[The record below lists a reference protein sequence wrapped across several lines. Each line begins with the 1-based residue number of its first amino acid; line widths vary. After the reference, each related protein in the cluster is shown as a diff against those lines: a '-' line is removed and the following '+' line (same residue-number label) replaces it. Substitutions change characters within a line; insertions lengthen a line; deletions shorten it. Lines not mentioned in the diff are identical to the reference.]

1 MSLSE
6 MLKYNREFVEKKEYE
21 KYRTD
26 KYPARKTAVLACMD
40 TRLTELLPAA
50 LGVRNGDIKLIKNAG
65 AIVTHPYGSVI
76 HSLIIAIYELGVEE
90 IWVIGHDDCGM
101 QNVDTD
107 DIIEKMKQ
115 HGITD
120 VDLAR
125 SDGATG
131 GIREWLRG
139 FHDVEEAVTETAD
152 IIRNHPLIPDDVSV
166 SAMIMDPVTGKVR
179 MAEKKS

>member
-1 MSLSE
+1 MKIWYRVTITFT
-6 MLKYNREFVEKKEYE
+6 MLLVIFALLITGFQLAVYGDSHYGFYKKEYE

-115 HGITD
+115 HGIT
-120 VDLAR
+120 VAYL
-125 SDGATG
+125 
-131 GIREWLRG
+131 
-139 FHDVEEAVTETAD
+139 
-152 IIRNHPLIPDDVSV
+152 HP
-166 SAMIMDPVTGKVR
+166 G
-179 MAEKKS
+179 

>member
-1 MSLSE
+1 MNLAE
-6 MLKYNREFVEKKEYE
+6 MLKYNREFVERGEYE

-26 KYPARKTAVLACMD
+26 KYPAKKTAVLACMD

-50 LGVRNGDIKLIKNAG
+50 LGVKNGDIKLIKNAG

-76 HSLIIAIYELGVEE
+76 HSLIIAVYELGVEE

-107 DIIEKMKQ
+107 EIIERMHD

-120 VDLAR
+120 VDIAR

-139 FHDVEEAVTETAD
+139 FRDVEEAVTETAE
-152 IIRNHPLIPDDVSV
+152 IIRSHPLIPEDVTV
-166 SAMIMDPVTGKVR
+166 SAMIMNPETGEVR
-179 MAEKKS
+179 MAGKKA

>member
-131 GIREWLRG
+131 GRREWLRG

-166 SAMIMDPVTGKVR
+166 SAMIMDPVTGEVR

>member
-1 MSLSE
+1 MRLEE

-26 KYPARKTAVLACMD
+26 KYPAKKTAVLACMD

-65 AIVTHPYGSVI
+65 AIVSHPYGSVI

-101 QNVDTD
+101 QNVDTAEL
-107 DIIEKMKQ
+107 IETMHR

-120 VDLAR
+120 VDIAR

-131 GIREWLRG
+131 GIEKWLRG
-139 FHDVEEAVTETAD
+139 FHDVREAVIQTSV
-152 IIRNHPLIPDDVSV
+152 IIRSHPLIPDDVRV
-166 SAMIMDPVTGKVR
+166 SALIMNPETGEVR
-179 MAEKKS
+179 MA